1 LYIYID
7 YISSFPQL
15 FDVDYI
21 RKFTLVEVW
30 ENACHQL
37 RNFFDLATLIYTMSK
52 RVGTPKRVTPH
63 NLNFGKEE
71 LWYLQYGLSE
81 NDTISGLEYISGWQ

>member
-1 LYIYID
+1 
-7 YISSFPQL
+7 
-15 FDVDYI
+15 
-21 RKFTLVEVW
+21 
-30 ENACHQL
+30 
-37 RNFFDLATLIYTMSK
+37 MSK

-71 LWYLQYGLSE
+71 LWYLQHGLSE